1 MNERSSVT
9 RRSGMIR
16 REWWLVT
23 PQGFM
28 ASNSGCTDVLVDG
41 ASTANLARWPCESV
55 TALEC
60 HRLFRRRGNEP
71 RRVRPEAQGPD
82 RPVERADGEVG
93 GAVAGGEEQ
102 VPAAARRSAGAPR
115 GGACRAAAHPG
126 RLGGRVGS
134 NDARRGRRLQGDARG
149 VRARAQG
156 VREEMIVGRGFA
168 FEDLKVGMRFR
179 THRRTILEADLAA
192 FINLTGL
199 TEELFSVVEANRKP
213 LVPGALVYS
222 FAEGLLLPTM
232 QDTGLAFLNATL
244 DIKGPTHVGDTIRVE
259 CEVTEARLAS
269 KGDRGLVRF
278 ANKVVKQDDQVVL
291 EYNPLRLLK
300 KK

>member
-1 MNERSSVT
+1 MKV
-9 RRSGMIR
+9 
-16 REWWLVT
+16 
-23 PQGFM
+23 
-28 ASNSGCTDVLVDG
+28 
-41 ASTANLARWPCESV
+41 
-55 TALEC
+55 
-60 HRLFRRRGNEP
+60 
-71 RRVRPEAQGPD
+71 
-82 RPVERADGEVG
+82 
-93 GAVAGGEEQ
+93 
-102 VPAAARRSAGAPR
+102 
-115 GGACRAAAHPG
+115 
-126 RLGGRVGS
+126 
-134 NDARRGRRLQGDARG
+134 
-149 VRARAQG
+149 
-156 VREEMIVGRGFA
+156 VGRGFA

-199 TEELFSVVEANRKP
+199 TEELFTVVEENRKQ

-244 DIKGPTHVGDTIRVE
+244 DVKGPTRVGDTIHVE